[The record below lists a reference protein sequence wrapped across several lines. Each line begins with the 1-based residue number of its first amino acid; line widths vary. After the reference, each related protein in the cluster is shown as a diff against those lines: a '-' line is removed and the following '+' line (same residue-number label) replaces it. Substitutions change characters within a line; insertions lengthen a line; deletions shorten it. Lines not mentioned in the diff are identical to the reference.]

1 MTDFNG
7 IIQAV
12 LEIWAAIFV
21 VFIYISSLRKNLM
34 DDEAG
39 KRLGFLYIGVFVMLI
54 LEAIAY
60 ISRGYDDSFS
70 FVMVRLCNFLYF
82 EGNFAMAFLYYRYLR
97 SNVSERE
104 LNNPKVYENVVLG
117 IGVVGTILLISN
129 LITKKM
135 YSFDSHNVYQ
145 RGNLYFAYLGLIL
158 IADIAMLYL
167 LLLHKDELSRKKF
180 WVLLSYAYL
189 PIIAI
194 VLLLFSYG
202 ISFGTLALVGSLV
215 INYVYRLQE
224 DEDAEDDGVTL
235 NATDDLT
242 PFELEMAHAD
252 SYLELEQE
260 RLGGKLKVERNIK
273 VTDFLIPPLTL
284 QILVENAVRQGVSKR
299 IEGGTVVIKTE
310 EKIGEVV
317 ISVGD
322 DGRGFDPALLEENVE
337 YANSAHMGFLD
348 IKKRVRLFCNGEVE
362 VMSTPNVGTLVKI
375 HIPR

>member
-21 VFIYISSLRKNLM
+21 VFIYISSAKKNLM

-39 KRLGFLYIGVFVMLI
+39 KRLGTLYIGVFVMLI

-60 ISRGYDDSFS
+60 ISRGYDDNFS
-70 FVMVRLCNFLYF
+70 FVMVRVCNFLYF
-82 EGNFAMAFLYYRYLR
+82 EGNFVMALLYYRYLR

-242 PFELEMAHAD
+242 PFELEMAHVE

-273 VTDFLIPPLTL
+273 VTDFLIPPLSL

-322 DGRGFDPALLEENVE
+322 DGRGFDPGLLEENVE
-337 YANSAHMGFLD
+337 YANSAHVGLLD
-348 IKKRVRLFCNGEVE
+348 IKKRVRLFCNGDVE
-362 VMSTPNVGTLVKI
+362 VKSTPNVGTLVKI